1 MKANYLFFWKIIP
14 RVRSWHSLY
23 KNGRKIYEF
32 ALTTV
37 PAAMK
42 SCLDKSGIAIDD
54 VKKFLFIKLTRKWM
68 KQSYNDFI
76 NCMTG
81 SSGYYAYEYSWIRK
95 Q

>member
-54 VKKFLFIKLTRKWM
+54 QKILIHQANEKMDEAIIQRFYKLYDRFLRILCLWVFM
-68 KQSYNDFI
+68 N
-76 NCMTG
+76 
-81 SSGYYAYEYSWIRK
+81 
-95 Q
+95 

>member
-1 MKANYLFFWKIIP
+1 M
-14 RVRSWHSLY
+14 H
-23 KNGRKIYEF
+23 GRKIYEF

-54 VKKFLFIKLTRKWM
+54 VKKILIHQANEKWM

-76 NCMTG
+76 NCMTDRFLR
-81 SSGYYAYEYSWIRK
+81 ILCL
-95 Q
+95 